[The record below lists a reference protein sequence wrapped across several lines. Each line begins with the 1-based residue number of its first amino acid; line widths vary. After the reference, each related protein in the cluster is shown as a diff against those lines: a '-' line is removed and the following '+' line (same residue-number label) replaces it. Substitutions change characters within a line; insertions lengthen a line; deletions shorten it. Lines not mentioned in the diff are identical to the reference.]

1 MAETR
6 TYPHSELTSGI
17 IAAFYQ
23 VYNHLGYGFLEKVY
37 ENALVHELRKRGYEV
52 GQQVPITIWYDG
64 VRVGDYFADI
74 VVNQVV
80 IIEAKTAEHL
90 DQAHEHQLLNY
101 LRATRTEVGLLL
113 NFGPTPEVRRKV
125 YQPSRKGLDKS

>member
-1 MAETR
+1 MMDDKR
-6 TYPHSELTSGI
+6 YPHSELTSEI
-17 IAAFYQ
+17 INAFYH
-23 VYNHLGYGFLEKVY
+23 VYNILGYGFLEKVY
-37 ENALVHELRKRGYEV
+37 ENALVHELRKRGHDV

-80 IIEAKTAEHL
+80 IIEAKTVEHV

-101 LRATRTEVGLLL
+101 LRATGTEVGLLL
-113 NFGPTPEVRRKV
+113 NFGPKPEVRRKV
-125 YQPSRKGLDKS
+125 YQPARKGDHKS